1 MKPNANNA
9 KHAILFIWIALALK
23 LALFVSDL
31 AQHGFPQS
39 SAFFIFKVIKVKV
52 RASTEST
59 IDILL
64 LIACIIAFTAS
75 AVFFLRWF
83 KTAYHNLRQKIRYAG
98 YSEGWAI
105 GSWFIP
111 ILNIFIPY
119 QIMKEIY
126 METENF
132 LISRGYKIGREL
144 TLGPVGWWWALWIIS
159 GIRIS
164 FSPSSGILA
173 VIAAIVGNI
182 VFILLALVTI
192 KVIKNYA
199 RIEPLLQ
206 QIDPQPPHALPPPL
220 LPLKA
225 HS

>member
-9 KHAILFIWIALALK
+9 KYAILFIWIVLALK
-23 LALFVSDL
+23 LASFASNLI
-31 AQHGFPQS
+31 QHGLPQAAQS
-39 SAFFIFKVIKVKV
+39 STFFIFKVVEVKV
-52 RASTEST
+52 RANTESI

-64 LIACIIAFTAS
+64 LITFAIASVAS
-75 AVFFLRWF
+75 VVFFLRWF

-111 ILNIFIPY
+111 ILNIFMPY

-126 METENF
+126 METEDF
-132 LISRGYKIGREL
+132 LIDRGYKIGRKL
-144 TLGPVGWWWALWIIS
+144 TLSYVGWWWALWILS

-164 FSPSSGILA
+164 FSPPSGILA
-173 VIAAIVGNI
+173 VIAAIVGNV
-182 VFILLALVTI
+182 VFILIALVTI
-192 KVIKNYA
+192 KVIKDYA

-206 QIDPQPPHALPPPL
+206 QIDNPPPHVQPSLVP
-220 LPLKA
+220 
-225 HS
+225 